1 MKFLFIFPLIF
12 FAMDLAHGE
21 QYPEL
26 GVKVD
31 IIAEDLS
38 VPWSIDFAPDGR
50 IFFSE
55 RSGALNIL
63 DGNSKIE
70 ILNLDVGGGEGG
82 LLGIT
87 LDPNF
92 DENHYV
98 YIFYTYNDFLEIKN
112 KLVRFVEKDNK
123 LSEEKIL
130 LDGIPGSPWHDGGRI
145 KFGPDG
151 KLYITTGDAINP
163 ALSQDVKSVGGKILR
178 INSDGSIPEDN
189 PFGSAIYSIG
199 HRNPQGIT
207 WDKFGNLIAT
217 EHGPS
222 GFRGSAHDE
231 VNLIIS
237 GQNYGWP
244 DVIGDEVK
252 DGAINPI
259 LHSGEITWAPSGTDF
274 YYGNEMPIFV
284 DKLLIA
290 TLKGEHIHFV
300 EFDESFKIQ
309 SDGEIFSNEFGRLR
323 DIVEGPDGL
332 YILTSNQDGRGNPN
346 LNDDKILRISS
357 MYDFKNSPIWVQNIS
372 KWYLEDKITKQDAIF
387 GISYLVKNE
396 ILKSY

>member
-55 RSGALNIL
+55 RSGVLNIL

-123 LSEEKIL
+123 LSEQKIL

-207 WDKFGNLIAT
+207 WDKFGNLIST

-252 DGAINPI
+252 DGTINPI

-274 YYGNEMPIFV
+274 YYGSEIPIFA

-309 SDGEIFSNEFGRLR
+309 SHGEVFSNEFGRLR
-323 DIVEGPDGL
+323 DIVDGPDGL

-372 KWYLEDKITKQDAIF
+372 KWYLQDKITKQDAIF
-387 GISYLVKNE
+387 AISYLVKNE